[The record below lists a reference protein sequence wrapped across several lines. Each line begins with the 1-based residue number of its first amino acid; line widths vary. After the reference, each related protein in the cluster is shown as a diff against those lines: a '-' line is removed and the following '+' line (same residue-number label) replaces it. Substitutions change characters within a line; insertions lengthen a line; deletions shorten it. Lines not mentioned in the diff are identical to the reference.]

1 MNCKRFE
8 IAAIELARDPSA
20 EVGEQARA
28 HLQSCPEC
36 AAALA
41 DQRSLTSGLRALNW
55 NTRSVSAPP
64 RVEAELRAAFRKAAT
79 SSPIT
84 SPAPATAKFRFR
96 LAFAAAAVVVIAAG
110 AFYVRERFAR
120 TSLPASSREAVVQDG
135 ARRDMDPPLVGEGKD
150 QQEESLSPAQPV
162 SSSDERS
169 KASRRAGHPRENGTR
184 SESSEAGMDF
194 VPVIYG
200 SDLTP
205 LEGGQILR
213 VRLSR
218 SALASLGLPVNVE
231 HPDETLMADVM
242 LGEDGLARSIR
253 LVESKEG
260 SPQN

>member
-8 IAAIELARDPSA
+8 IAAIESARDPS
-20 EVGEQARA
+20 VGLEEQARA
-28 HLQSCPEC
+28 HRQSCPEC

-55 NTRSVSAPP
+55 NTRSASAPP
-64 RVEAELRAAFRKAAT
+64 RVEVELRAAFRKAAT
-79 SSPIT
+79 ISPVT
-84 SPAPATAKFRFR
+84 SWTPAPAKFRFR
-96 LAFAAAAVVVIAAG
+96 LAFAAAAVVMIAAA
-110 AFYVRERFAR
+110 AFYVRERFANPAP
-120 TSLPASSREAVVQDG
+120 PASPTEAVVQDG
-135 ARRDMDPPLVGEGKD
+135 SRSDVEPPLGDKGKD
-150 QQEESLSPAQPV
+150 QNVFPAQTL
-162 SSSDERS
+162 SSSGGAHSR
-169 KASRRAGHPRENGTR
+169 ASHRAGHPHENGTR
-184 SESSEAGMDF
+184 FENSEVGMDF

-253 LVESKEG
+253 LIDSKGE
-260 SPQN
+260 SPQD

>member
-20 EVGEQARA
+20 EVEEQARV

-55 NTRSVSAPP
+55 NTRSASAPP
-64 RVEAELRAAFRKAAT
+64 RVEAELIAAFRKAAT
-79 SSPIT
+79 ISPVTSS
-84 SPAPATAKFRFR
+84 APTPAKFRFR
-96 LAFAAAAVVVIAAG
+96 LAFAAAAVVVIAAA
-110 AFYVRERFAR
+110 AFYVRGRFANP
-120 TSLPASSREAVVQDG
+120 SPPASPTEAVVQDG
-135 ARRDMDPPLVGEGKD
+135 SRSDVEPPLGDKGKD
-150 QQEESLSPAQPV
+150 QNVFPTQTLSSGGAH
-162 SSSDERS
+162 S
-169 KASRRAGHPRENGTR
+169 KASHRAGHPRENGTR
-184 SESSEAGMDF
+184 FENSEAGMDF

-253 LVESKEG
+253 LIDSKGE
-260 SPQN
+260 SPQD

>member
-20 EVGEQARA
+20 EVGEQALA

-55 NTRSVSAPP
+55 NTRSASAPP
-64 RVEAELRAAFRKAAT
+64 RVEVELRAAFRKAAT
-79 SSPIT
+79 ISPVT
-84 SPAPATAKFRFR
+84 SWTPAPAKFRFR
-96 LAFAAAAVVVIAAG
+96 LAFAAAAVVVIAAA
-110 AFYVRERFAR
+110 AFYVRERFANPAP
-120 TSLPASSREAVVQDG
+120 PASPTEAVVQDG
-135 ARRDMDPPLVGEGKD
+135 SRSDVEPPLGDKGKD
-150 QQEESLSPAQPV
+150 QNVFPTQTL
-162 SSSDERS
+162 SSSGGAHSRV
-169 KASRRAGHPRENGTR
+169 SRRAGHPLENGAR
-184 SESSEAGMDF
+184 FESSEAGMDF

-253 LVESKEG
+253 LVDSKGG

>member
-1 MNCKRFE
+1 MNCKKFE

-20 EVGEQARA
+20 EVEEQARA

-55 NTRSVSAPP
+55 NTRSASAPP
-64 RVEAELRAAFRKAAT
+64 RVEAELRATFRRAVT
-79 SSPIT
+79 SSPAA
-84 SPAPATAKFRFR
+84 SWAPTRAKFRFR
-96 LAFAAAAVVVIAAG
+96 LAFAAAAVVVIAAA
-110 AFYVRERFAR
+110 AFYVRERFTA
-120 TSLPASSREAVVQDG
+120 PPPSSIEAGVQEG
-135 ARRDMDPPLVGEGKD
+135 APRDVEPPSVGQRKD
-150 QQEESLSPAQPV
+150 RQKENLSAAQPL
-162 SSSDERS
+162 SSSGGAHS
-169 KASRRAGHPRENGTR
+169 QASHSARHPRENRTR
-184 SESSEAGMDF
+184 FESSEAGMDF

-200 SDLTP
+200 SNLTP

-253 LVESKEG
+253 LVDSKGG
-260 SPQN
+260 SPQD